1 MTPSTI
7 VLGPLRQVSLHA
19 ADVARAVTF
28 YRDVL
33 GLPLLA
39 TYGDGLAFFD
49 LAGTRLMIEGGGG
62 QPPPTG
68 SVLYL
73 DVPDVH
79 AAHAQ
84 LQAAGVTFEDEPH
97 MIFRDDAGTFG
108 PAGGEEWMTFFRDT
122 EGNLL
127 AIAGRH
133 GPH

>member
-7 VLGPLRQVSLHA
+7 ALGPLRQVSLHA
-19 ADVARAVTF
+19 IDVGRAVAF

-33 GLPLLA
+33 GLRLLA
-39 TYGDGLAFFD
+39 TYGEGLAFFD
-49 LAGTRLMIEGGGG
+49 LAGTRLMIEGGDGS
-62 QPPPTG
+62 PPPAG

-73 DVPDVH
+73 EVPDVR
-79 AAHAQ
+79 AAYAQ

-133 GPH
+133 GPD